1 MKTKKY
7 KIMANAQC
15 ALGVHNGPV
24 TQHTKSELKAH
35 TLVCFDDEANCV
47 KTCTAVEIPWGIAQ
61 QDASLSHPIVSVHP
75 LSNCAQTACIKLE
88 GNVKAGE
95 YLCLGS
101 NGQAKALPNT
111 TGKYTI
117 IGLALKGGL
126 NDECI
131 EALTNLP
138 YTLEVK

>member
-24 TQHTKSELKAH
+24 TQHTKTEIKAH
-35 TLVCFDDEANCV
+35 TLICFDDEANYV
-47 KTCTAVEIPWGIAQ
+47 KTCTAAEIPWGIAQ
-61 QDASLSHPIVSVHP
+61 KDASTSHPLVSVHP

-95 YLCLGS
+95 YLCLGN

-111 TGKYTI
+111 TGKYI
-117 IGLALKGGL
+117 VIGLALKGGL
-126 NDECI
+126 NNECI
-131 EALTNLP
+131 EALTNVP
-138 YTLEVK
+138 YALEIK